1 MAVEVLPMG
10 VSITYRNRRRSN
22 NGIRETY
29 QKKLYQVRVTWL
41 GRREFVGRYES
52 LTDAK
57 HALTLAQADIL
68 RGVFTPPRV
77 SREARKASEEAA
89 RMARFNSTTV
99 TELSKLW
106 IDHVRRMG
114 RKESTIYT
122 YQKRIDAQ
130 VLPALGH
137 PPVDAVTPEA
147 VQDWYDDLDQNH
159 GNGVSRG
166 AYMMLSGMFTFAA
179 GKAKGQ
185 PYGFKPLVAETPCRV
200 VGATKH
206 KPVRPGK
213 ASDKVITDTQLAE
226 LAKAMPAPER
236 LAVLL
241 GGWQALRIGEV
252 LGLQRRDVQGEWLS
266 VARQLQS
273 RGQGLKI
280 DIPKTEAGVRDLPMF
295 PAVEDALKS
304 HLKNHV
310 GDADD
315 APLFPRTPR
324 GDVPLH
330 PNVLRRHFA
339 AAVKAT
345 KGVPDTFVF
354 HGLRHTALTRLG
366 QRGATLEEL
375 KKFAGHNDSATVQRY
390 QHATRTRLASL
401 VADLTPKSQPKGK
414 MKPGDATLEVS
425 EGVG

>member
-1 MAVEVLPMG
+1 MGLELLPMG
-10 VSITYRNRRRSN
+10 VSIVYRNRRRVR
-22 NGIRETY
+22 NGVPETY

-41 GRREFVGRYES
+41 GRREFIGRFEH

-68 RGVFTPPRV
+68 RGVFTPPRAI
-77 SREARKASEEAA
+77 REARRADEEAA

-99 TELSKLW
+99 ADLAELW
-106 IDHVRRMG
+106 IEHVRRMG
-114 RKESTIYT
+114 RKESTLYT

-130 VLPALGH
+130 VLPTLGH
-137 PPVDAVTPEA
+137 LPVDAVTPQA
-147 VQDWYDDLDQNH
+147 VQDWYDELDHNQ

-166 AYMMLSGMFTFAA
+166 AYMMLSGMFTYAA

-185 PYGFKPLVAETPCRV
+185 PYGFTPLIAENPCRV

-206 KPVRPGK
+206 KPVRPGA
-213 ASDKVITDTQLAE
+213 ASDKVITDSQLGE
-226 LAKAMPAPER
+226 LAQAMPAPER

-252 LGLQRRDVQGEWLS
+252 LGLQRGDVQGEWLS

-273 RGQGLKI
+273 RGQGLRI
-280 DIPKTEAGVRDLPMF
+280 DIPKTEAGIRELPIF
-295 PAVEDALKS
+295 PAVAKVLKR
-304 HLKNHV
+304 HLENHV

-315 APLFPRTPR
+315 APLFPRTAR

-330 PNVLRRHFA
+330 PNVLRRHFTA
-339 AAVKAT
+339 ALKAT
-345 KGVPDTFVF
+345 DGIPDTFVF

-375 KKFAGHNDSATVQRY
+375 KKFAGHRDSATVQRY
-390 QHATRTRLASL
+390 QHATRTRLATL
-401 VADLTPKSQPKGK
+401 VADAPVQT
-414 MKPGDATLEVS
+414 
-425 EGVG
+425 